1 MNYKE
6 TLFFIGKCLT
16 INHEKHNYN
25 IVEND
30 LKSNQ
35 IDWDA
40 VVKISTTHYVFP
52 ALYCNLKRANF
63 LNYLPDDLVEYM
75 KHITELNRERNQQI
89 ITQAKEINTLLQE
102 NSITPIF
109 LKGTGNL
116 LEGLYDD
123 MAERMVG
130 DIDFIVPE
138 KSYQKTIEILKNDGY
153 AKVHDTRYDFPS
165 FKHYPRL
172 NKPNKIAAAEI
183 HKELLLEE
191 YANEF
196 NYNFIFK
203 NIQEINNIFF
213 LGFQDQLSLSIIAKQ
228 INDHGNSFKDMSLR
242 NAYDV
247 FLLSKKCNS
256 KNAVERF
263 KKLFNPLNNFL
274 TICFETF
281 NKPESIQYTKTKA
294 AENYMNDFY
303 YYLENKEMSKKH
315 HKKTQRKKFIKQI
328 LDVLKKA
335 LVSKEH
341 RNWLIKRV
349 SDKDWQQQ
357 KLIQLGLKKPKPNV

>member
-40 VVKISTTHYVFP
+40 VVKISTIHYVFP

-75 KHITELNRERNQQI
+75 KHITELNRKRNQQI
-89 ITQAKEINTLLQE
+89 ISQAKEINTLLQE

-116 LEGLYDD
+116 LEGLYEDV
-123 MAERMVG
+123 AERMVG
-130 DIDFIVPE
+130 DIDLIVKRDDVV
-138 KSYQKTIEILKNDGY
+138 KSKNILVDNGY
-153 AKVHDTRYDFPS
+153 RTLSETFSEHR
-165 FKHYPRL
+165 HLGRL
-172 NKPNKIAAAEI
+172 IHENKIAAVEI
-183 HKELLLEE
+183 HKEFTKGDSVK
-191 YANEF
+191 EF
-196 NYNFIFK
+196 NYKFIFDK
-203 NIQEINNIFF
+203 IQHINGIAF

-228 INDHGNSFKDMSLR
+228 INDLGNSFKDMSLR

-263 KKLFNPLNNFL
+263 NKLFNPLNNFL
-274 TICFETF
+274 AICFETF
-281 NKPESIQYTKTKA
+281 NKPDSIQYTKTKA

-303 YYLENKEMSKKH
+303 YYLENQEMSKKH
-315 HKKTQRKKFIKQI
+315 HKKTQRKNSIKQR
-328 LDVLKKA
+328 LDILKKA

-357 KLIQLGLKKPKPNV
+357 KLIQLGLKKAK